1 MVDEEGQRGQ
11 RTPVGGR
18 PVDEDAV
25 GDAVGEVAEGGG
37 SERVAGDVE
46 VDRCDRSRGED
57 GMEEEKEG
65 EEEGRGFVKVDR
77 ATRTDTEGTLVACD
91 DDGGDDDADEKGK
104 FELGFS

>member
-1 MVDEEGQRGQ
+1 MVDGEQRG
-11 RTPVGGR
+11 PVGGR
-18 PVDEDAV
+18 AVDEDA
-25 GDAVGEVAEGGG
+25 GGEVAEGGG

-57 GMEEEKEG
+57 EMEEE
-65 EEEGRGFVKVDR
+65 EEGGDFVKVER